1 MMLKLHVVPFE
12 VVAVCCVTGGAN
24 ILAEH
29 PYTDNTHT
37 VLLQTRLHGAISMTT
52 TSHDF
57 CFVFF
62 TGILLYCYIVIL
74 LYLFWCFYGS
84 V

>member
-1 MMLKLHVVPFE
+1 MMLKLHVVSFE

-52 TSHDF
+52 TSH
-57 CFVFF
+57 
-62 TGILLYCYIVIL
+62 L
-74 LYLFWCFYGS
+74 
-84 V
+84 